1 MEFKATREQI
11 EEGVLR
17 AKKEREDKIAQA
29 IERGVPICRLS
40 APLFAEER
48 ETNINIVGNEAVI
61 DTTVD
66 KFMTKC
72 FKNNY
77 EIIGLTMYEDKVVGL
92 TCKFN
97 VKQISLR
104 R

>member
-1 MEFKATREQI
+1 MIGNMDRKKI
-11 EEGVLR
+11 EEGALR
-17 AKKEREDKIAQA
+17 AKKEREEKIANA
-29 IERGVPICRLS
+29 IKCGVPICRLS
-40 APLFAEER
+40 APLFTEER
-48 ETNINIVGNEAVI
+48 ETNINIVGNEAII

-77 EIIGLTMYEDKVVGL
+77 EIIGLTMYKDKVIGL

-104 R
+104 K